1 VELNVEARYVGRV
14 YDRNSWKTA
23 FLGRLDTREKHT
35 VLEGTFDLR
44 YLSGAD
50 QLWLLRPFGAVIT
63 VAAIVIGLQGV
74 FGGRPESV
82 SGFGLALPG
91 IALILGAPWAVYYV
105 KQGAADDGR
114 LLRSFLADLLESD
127 AGSDISD

>member
-1 VELNVEARYVGRV
+1 VRGDDVEINVEARYVGRV

-23 FLGRLDTREKHT
+23 FRGRLDTHGTHT

-50 QLWLLRPFGAVIT
+50 QLWLLRPFGAIIT
-63 VAAIVIGLQGV
+63 FFAIVIGLQGV
-74 FGGRPESV
+74 LGGGPEDL

-91 IALILGAPWAVYYV
+91 IALIVAAPWAVYFV

-114 LLRSFLADLLESD
+114 LLRRFLSDLLE
-127 AGSDISD
+127 GR